1 VDNVQAIR
9 TALFALC
16 LVPFTSTAVFAD
28 NTVTVTNT
36 TPEVFSVVISTGE
49 GSKTKATLQSG
60 ETVHLQNAQRHL
72 YLKLTAIMENHN
84 GKGGLCEVELSPGS
98 SSWKILPASPRSSEA
113 CRLARR

>member
-16 LVPFTSTAVFAD
+16 LVPFTTTAALAD

-36 TPEVFSVVISTGE
+36 TPEVYSVVISTGE

-60 ETVHLQNAQRHL
+60 QTVHLQNAQRHL
-72 YLKLTAIMENHN
+72 YLKLTAIMEN
-84 GKGGLCEVELSPGS
+84 GKERLCEVELSPGS

-113 CRLARR
+113 CKLARR